1 MADVQFR
8 LISDIHGEHL
18 HSVFKL
24 SEGAD
29 DKNTVLLLAGDIG
42 VVKRPSTIKYLLE
55 DASEIFDI
63 DLSKLRR
70 LRDSQSTLKQMFD
83 FRLRTGEEGNP
94 NHWQN
99 YVMPDDDRA
108 WHHVPK
114 EDT

>member
-1 MADVQFR
+1 MTKKNVTLKTGLTREEIVELLNLYQVMD
-8 LISDIHGEHL
+8 DI
-18 HSVFKL
+18 
-24 SEGAD
+24 
-29 DKNTVLLLAGDIG
+29 
-42 VVKRPSTIKYLLE
+42 LE

-83 FRLRTGEEGNP
+83 FRPRTGEDGHP

-114 EDT
+114 EDK

>member
-1 MADVQFR
+1 MTKKNVTLKTGLTREEIVELLNLYQVMD
-8 LISDIHGEHL
+8 DI
-18 HSVFKL
+18 
-24 SEGAD
+24 
-29 DKNTVLLLAGDIG
+29 
-42 VVKRPSTIKYLLE
+42 LE

-70 LRDSQSTLKQMFD
+70 LRDSQSALKQMFD
-83 FRLRTGEEGNP
+83 FRPRTGEDGNP

-114 EDT
+114 EDQ

>member
-1 MADVQFR
+1 MTKKNVTLKTGLTREEIVELLNLYQVMD
-8 LISDIHGEHL
+8 DI
-18 HSVFKL
+18 
-24 SEGAD
+24 
-29 DKNTVLLLAGDIG
+29 
-42 VVKRPSTIKYLLE
+42 LE

-83 FRLRTGEEGNP
+83 FRPRTGEDGHP

-114 EDT
+114 EDQ